1 MMKAGGRVADCGLTP
16 AAVDELEL
24 VVLDELLDQGLG
36 LGVGL
41 GPEALEEGLLDVCGR
56 RGMWRSGD
64 VSEIR
69 SIGFLH
75 GARGRGGGGILC
87 APTSYR

>member
-1 MMKAGGRVADCGLTP
+1 MGGPRADDEGRRADADCGLTP

-41 GPEALEEGLLDVCGR
+41 GPEALEEGLLDVYGR
-56 RGMWRSGD
+56 EGNVEEWGC
-64 VSEIR
+64 E
-69 SIGFLH
+69 
-75 GARGRGGGGILC
+75 
-87 APTSYR
+87 